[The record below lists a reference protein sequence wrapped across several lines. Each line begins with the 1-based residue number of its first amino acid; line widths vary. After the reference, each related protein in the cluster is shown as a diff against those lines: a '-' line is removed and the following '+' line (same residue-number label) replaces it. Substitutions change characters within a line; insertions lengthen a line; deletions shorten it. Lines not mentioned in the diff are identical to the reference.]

1 MQQASLITER
11 EARDVSLAGAVVVEK
26 EGEGEGRG
34 EKSWLSRA
42 TMNARLFT
50 HFITGTVQTNITVQ

>member
-1 MQQASLITER
+1 M
-11 EARDVSLAGAVVVEK
+11 SLAGAVVVEK

>member
-11 EARDVSLAGAVVVEK
+11 EARDVSLAGAVVVE
-26 EGEGEGRG
+26 GEGKGRG
-34 EKSWLSRA
+34 EKSWLSRV